1 MRVNDHYH
9 RPKRKIIQKVMEA
22 SGENPKECITQSEI
36 DKLSELD
43 SVRDA
48 FRAMNLDPH
57 ALNLLLCDDDP
68 PDCQANDREGNLVGL
83 EITGIYDQDMERI
96 NAQAQTIKEMVY
108 RDWTEDDLVAE
119 ITRMIKEKDSKIANA
134 RAKRSD
140 WPYAYV
146 NLVIVTDELAIP
158 TEMAESMKDRFV
170 GVEATNIKDAYLL
183 LGYDPNIQRRP
194 CIRIR

>member
-22 SGENPKECITQSEI
+22 RGENPKKCVSQPDL

-43 SVRDA
+43 SVRDV
-48 FRAMNLDPH
+48 FRATNLDHH
-57 ALNLLLCDDDP
+57 ALNLRLCDDDP
-68 PDCQANDREGNLVGL
+68 PDCQANDREGNLVGW
-83 EITGIYDQDMERI
+83 EVTGIYDQDVERI
-96 NAQAQTIKEMVY
+96 NAQAQTIKEMFY
-108 RDWTEDDLVAE
+108 RDWTEEDLMAK
-119 ITRMIKEKDSKIANA
+119 ITRLIHEKDAKIANM

-158 TEMAESMKDRFV
+158 TKMAESMRDRFV
-170 GVEATNIKDAYLL
+170 GVEAENIKEAYLL